1 MALETERCSPS
12 NASSPGPTT
21 GRRPGSQGTAAAPDK
36 PKSAF
41 HQIALLTRC
50 ASPPPEHED
59 FHPKLSVPRPPS
71 AESSSNS
78 VQRPPYSD
86 SSPPSS
92 PPGPQS
98 PDQRNGF
105 LYHPDMASLSLVYG
119 LGVGVVPSRF
129 PLNLHLPSV
138 YPTPEPF
145 AVLPRVPT
153 VVPVKPP
160 DPLGAFVARHLPDS
174 SGFVESRLLGS
185 NKPLSTP
192 KIAEAAAPRCDCC
205 RSPSPRSPSPRQP
218 PGPSSLTFSVDNI
231 LRPDFGRCRALQRRV
246 RAPKSV
252 KTPEVEVAKTS
263 QSAAL
268 DKLATP
274 ARSTTPASDDKDANG
289 QVWPAWVYCTRYSDR
304 PSSGRPSTFY
314 QTLLHF
320 PTYPMSS
327 MDIRTSSLVAD
338 IRASILT

>member
-1 MALETERCSPS
+1 MLGMALETERCSPC
-12 NASSPGPTT
+12 NAASPGPTT
-21 GRRPGSQGTAAAPDK
+21 GRRPGSQGTAAPADK

-50 ASPPPEHED
+50 AGPPLEHED
-59 FHPKLSVPRPPS
+59 FRSRLSVPRPPS

-92 PPGPQS
+92 PPGPRS
-98 PDQRNGF
+98 PDQRNTF

-129 PLNLHLPSV
+129 PLSLHLPSV
-138 YPTPEPF
+138 YPTPG
-145 AVLPRVPT
+145 VPT
-153 VVPVKPP
+153 VVPVDPP

-185 NKPLSTP
+185 SKQPITP
-192 KIAEAAAPRCDCC
+192 KNAEAAAPRCDCC

-231 LRPDFGRCRALQRRV
+231 LRPDFGRCRAQQRRV

-252 KTPEVEVAKTS
+252 KSPEVEVAKTS
-263 QSAAL
+263 QSAAP
-268 DKLATP
+268 DKLAATP

-304 PSSGRPSTFY
+304 PSSGRP
-314 QTLLHF
+314 
-320 PTYPMSS
+320 PSS
-327 MDIRTSSLVAD
+327 HLISCHPW
-338 IRASILT
+338 